1 MFRSRTRASLAALT
15 LAVPLLV
22 PATLLAK
29 TATKKKQTMAA
40 AAAAPM
46 SMLKGARIVQN
57 VVIPPC
63 GDQGNVE
70 LRMPSEIRADST
82 THVLS
87 TTLDMAP
94 ATKPVPVLTIS
105 NGVVTCVEQSF
116 NLNLYRDPTDGQLKY
131 PGPTLRVRRA
141 SKDPNGTLTPGDR
154 IRVLLQNHMQPNN
167 DEGCIWAQAPATLCD
182 CSQKNKPQ
190 CCSNTTQPNG
200 MNCFHGLNT
209 TNLHLH
215 GTHVSPQEPQDWV
228 LLQLQP
234 FGTVIDAHTT
244 AMGDPADTKIGQF
257 QYDVNPLPENQ
268 AEGTHW
274 YHPHKHGST
283 ASQVANG
290 AAGALIIEGPFDDW
304 LNGYYNKQLREKLMV
319 VQEIHALNFNQ
330 SSTVFQPM
338 PLINGQLVPK
348 VTMNPGEVQRWR
360 LVAATMEAS
369 AQLVID
375 FNGIGGSN
383 SLQVEQIAMDGV
395 QFSPFNV
402 QCQPLLDATPC
413 DGSLTDAKFQLSP
426 GNRADFLLR
435 ADPSDAGKEI
445 IVPYEVFGAIDRQGQ
460 APRSGGR
467 NGGRLRQVM
476 REDTRAAL
484 DAVAPGA
491 TQPAMLR
498 IYICDPNNPADKAAG
513 CHNESMNFPT
523 AWPPLPAFLHPIVP
537 NRPAQTVQFQINPSS
552 GGVPAANSQFA
563 IYATGKNND
572 APMQFN
578 ESCAVWSEPLD
589 PNGGEEWT
597 LSQNVNNFGGAPL
610 HVFHI
615 HTNPFQVVS
624 TYVNG
629 QPVSYDTC
637 PQSITSGT
645 KPCVQ
650 PIWMDSLTLPDNT
663 AGGSLPSVQPVG
675 SAVIRQRFEDYTG
688 PYVIHC
694 HFLGHE
700 DRGMMVAIQ
709 TVCPNKPDSWSVTS
723 TTQPECTFNQ
733 YLPALP
739 LIGTPACT
747 SATQKSAVWLMHD
760 SGAAASEK
768 KAGTGGGHGMNHEK
782 Q

>member
-1 MFRSRTRASLAALT
+1 MFRNRRPAILAVLT
-15 LAVPLLV
+15 LAAPLLV

-29 TATKKKQTMAA
+29 PATKKTAMKAA
-40 AAAAPM
+40 AATAAPM
-46 SMLKGARIVQN
+46 SLLKGARVVQN
-57 VVIPPC
+57 AVIPPC

-70 LRMPSEIRADST
+70 LRMPNEITADPT
-82 THVLS
+82 THVLN

-94 ATKPVPVLTIS
+94 ATFSVPVLTIT
-105 NGVVTCVEQSF
+105 NGVPTCVQTTF
-116 NLNLYRDPTDGQLKY
+116 TLNVYRDPTDGQLKY
-131 PGPTLRVRRA
+131 PGPTLHVRRA
-141 SKDPNGTLTPGDR
+141 SKDPNGTMTPGDR
-154 IRVLLQNHMQPNN
+154 IRVLLQNHMTPNT
-167 DEGCIWAQAPATLCD
+167 DEGCIWSQAPAALCD
-182 CSQKNKPQ
+182 CSQTNKPQ
-190 CCSNTTQPNG
+190 CCNLLTKPNG
-200 MNCFHGLNT
+200 MNCFHGLND

-234 FGTVIDAHTT
+234 FGTVVDAHTT
-244 AMGDPADTKIGQF
+244 VMGDPANTRIGQF
-257 QYDVNPLPENQ
+257 QYDVNPLPWNQ

-283 ASQVANG
+283 ASQVAG
-290 AAGALIIEGPFDDW
+290 GSAGALIIDGPFDDW
-304 LNGYYNKQLREKLMV
+304 LNGYYHNQLRQKLMV
-319 VQEIHALNFNQ
+319 VQEIHSLNFTQ
-330 SSTVFQPM
+330 PVTAAVFQPM

-360 LVAATMEAS
+360 LVSATMEAG

-375 FNGIGGSN
+375 FNGIGGGN
-383 SLQVEQIAMDGV
+383 NLQVEQIAMDGV

-413 DGSLTDAKFQLSP
+413 DGNLTDAKFQLSP

-435 ADPSDAGKEI
+435 ADPGDAGKEI
-445 IVPYEVFGAIDRQGQ
+445 IVPYEVFGAIDRQGE
-460 APRSGGR
+460 ASHRHD
-467 NGGRLRQVM
+467 NGKRLRQVV
-476 REDTRAAL
+476 REDTRALL

-498 IYICDPNNPADKAAG
+498 IYICDPNNPTDKAAG
-513 CHNESMNFPT
+513 CHDESMNFPNS
-523 AWPPLPAFLHPIVP
+523 WPPLPDFLRPIVP
-537 NRPAQTVQFQINPSS
+537 NLPPQTVQFQVINPAAP
-552 GGVPAANSQFA
+552 VPGADSTFA
-563 IYATGKNND
+563 IYAAGKNND

-578 ESCAVWSEPLD
+578 ESCTVWSEPLD
-589 PNGGEEWT
+589 PKGGEEWT
-597 LSQNVNNFGGAPL
+597 LSQNVNNVLPSPL

-624 TYVNG
+624 TYVNN

-637 PQSITSGT
+637 PQVITPQT

-650 PIWMDSLTLPDNT
+650 PIWMDSLTLPDNN
-663 AGGSLPSVQPVG
+663 AGGSLPAVQPIG

-709 TVCPNKPDSWSVTS
+709 TVCPNNHDYWSQTS
-723 TTQPECTFNQ
+723 TTQPECTFNKFI
-733 YLPALP
+733 PALP
-739 LIGTPACT
+739 LIGTPACKT
-747 SATQKSAVWLMHD
+747 ATEKDAATMVHLTAD
-760 SGAAASEK
+760 APAAAPGQGMHRGHK
-768 KAGTGGGHGMNHEK
+768 KE
-782 Q
+782 